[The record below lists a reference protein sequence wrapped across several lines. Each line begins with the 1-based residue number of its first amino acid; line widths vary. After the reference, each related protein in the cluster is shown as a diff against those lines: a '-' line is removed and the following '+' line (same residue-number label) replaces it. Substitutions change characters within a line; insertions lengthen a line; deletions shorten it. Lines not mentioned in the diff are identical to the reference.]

1 MTMPC
6 REASS
11 SRALVEGSLISMK
24 IIIDTTKNII
34 PRIII
39 SIIFI
44 LVLMGVIAYAR
55 GYRFNIDE
63 RTISS
68 TGILSVSSDPKPA
81 SIYLGDELVGATDE
95 NLTLPY
101 GQYTIEVRKEGYT
114 SWKKNISLKGEIVM
128 SLNALLFS
136 KNPSLTPLT
145 NLGVNVVLPIE
156 NSDKLVLVSR
166 TGDVE
171 KDGVYLFEPS
181 NRPAVLFP
189 PLKLLLLASLLPADV
204 DMTNV
209 TADFDP
215 NHRQSILNFIR
226 EDETTVSYL
235 IALDQENGELINVT
249 SSRDNI
255 LTAWQEERNTE
266 TAKIIETLPPKL
278 EKIASDSFSI
288 VSLSPDEKKVMYV
301 AQEDAELPLV
311 IDPPL
316 IGANQTPEV
325 RTIQSGEMYIYDK
338 KEDKNFHLPISPPNQ
353 ASVKWYPTS
362 DYVAVQEEDTIVMI
376 QYDGTNREIVYAGPY
391 DPSFFGI
398 SPDWNLIVVINLNP
412 QLNEY
417 GDLYSVG
424 IR

>member
-1 MTMPC
+1 
-6 REASS
+6 
-11 SRALVEGSLISMK
+11 MK

-39 SIIFI
+39 GTVFI
-44 LVLMGVIAYAR
+44 LVLIGVIAYAR

-68 TGILSVSSDPKPA
+68 TGILSVTSDPKPA
-81 SIYLGDELVGATDE
+81 SVFLDDELVGATDE

-114 SWKKNISLKGEIVM
+114 SWRKNISLKGEIVM
-128 SLNALLFS
+128 SLNAILFS

-156 NSDKLVLVSR
+156 NTDKLVLVSQ
-166 TGDVE
+166 TGDGE
-171 KDGVYLFEPS
+171 KDGIYLFEPS
-181 NRPAVLFP
+181 NRPAVIFP
-189 PLKLLLLASLLPADV
+189 PLKLLLTAALLPIDV
-204 DMTNV
+204 DVVTA

-215 NHRQSILNFIR
+215 NHRQSILTFVR
-226 EDETTVSYL
+226 DDETTISYL
-235 IALDQENGELINVT
+235 IALDEENSELVDVT

-255 LTAWQEERNTE
+255 VAAWQEEKETE
-266 TAKIIETLPPKL
+266 IAKIIETLPPEL
-278 EKIASDSFSI
+278 EKIASGSFRI
-288 VSLSPDEKKVMYV
+288 VALSPDEKKVMYI
-301 AQEDAELPLV
+301 AKDNATLPLV

-316 IGANQTPEV
+316 IGANQQQEV
-325 RTIQSGEMYIYDK
+325 RSVQAGNMYIYDK
-338 KEDKNFHLPISPPNQ
+338 KEDKNFRLPIDASDQ
-353 ASVKWYPTS
+353 ATVTWYPTS
-362 DYVAVQEEDTIVMI
+362 DYVAVQEDDNIVMI
-376 QYDGTNREIVYAGPY
+376 QYDGSNKEIVYAGPY
-391 DPSFFGI
+391 DPAFFGI

-412 QLNEY
+412 KLNKY

>member
-1 MTMPC
+1 
-6 REASS
+6 
-11 SRALVEGSLISMK
+11 MK